1 MTIAIA
7 LKDLKNNQI
16 ILGVDKQATCG
27 QIIHKTKDKLIELS
41 IDVID
46 GYGETVDTE
55 ILHIALS
62 GNLYLGSFLSHGF
75 IIPPLDEQQNFMDYL
90 YHDFLPSLKQI
101 LQEDNLIAID
111 NNVSDMESSF
121 IMVFKDQIYN
131 VNYRF
136 GIDVLE
142 QDYIVIG
149 SGTQMA
155 IGSLYTN
162 LNYHTDISYKEI
174 VKQAIETCGENT
186 IYCDSNPVI
195 KTIKYIK
202 TM

>member
-27 QIIHKTKDKLIELS
+27 QIIHKTKDKLIELP

-90 YHDFLPSLKQI
+90 YQDFLPSLKQI

-111 NNVSDMESSF
+111 NNISDMESSF